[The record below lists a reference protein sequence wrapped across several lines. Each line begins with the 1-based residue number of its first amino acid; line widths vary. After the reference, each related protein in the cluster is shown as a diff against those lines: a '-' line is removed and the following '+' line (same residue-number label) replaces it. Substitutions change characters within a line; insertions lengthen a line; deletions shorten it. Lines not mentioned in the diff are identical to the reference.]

1 MHLQKITPCLWF
13 DTQAEDAA
21 QFYCAIF
28 PNSQILQ
35 ISRYG
40 EAGYEIHRKR
50 AGSIL
55 TVTFE
60 LDGQAFT
67 ALNGGPE
74 FRFNPAISFQ
84 VACDNQPELDR
95 YWDALSAGGEE
106 QAQQC
111 GWLQDRY
118 GVSWQIIPTGLPAMM
133 CDADSRKSERVMNA
147 LLQMKK
153 LDIAKLQQAF
163 DG

>member
-55 TVTFE
+55 TVSFE

-84 VACDNQPELDR
+84 VACDIQPELDR

-133 CDADSRKSERVMNA
+133 CDADSRKSERVMDA

>member
-55 TVTFE
+55 TVTFD

-118 GVSWQIIPTGLPAMM
+118 GVWWQIIPTGLPAMM
-133 CDADSRKSERVMNA
+133 CDADSRKSERVMDA

>member
-84 VACDNQPELDR
+84 VACDNQPELDH

-133 CDADSRKSERVMNA
+133 CDADSRKSERVMDA